1 MRQFLN
7 RRFAA
12 AVLTVV
18 ALAAFSAPAFAGEGG
33 GGSKSK
39 VNVRVKNFTVA
50 PTAVAVA
57 NKNPTAFRGLNPDQ
71 VTQFKVNKGG
81 FVVRAQSQLTSAGV
95 SKAKRALPQANSTSA
110 SFNTGSRKTVYIAI
124 TEIGIE
130 DTTTR
135 F

>member
-7 RRFAA
+7 RRFAT
-12 AVLTVV
+12 AVLTVAV
-18 ALAAFSAPAFAGEGG
+18 LAAFSAPAFAGGG
-33 GGSKSK
+33 GGSKSN
-39 VNVRVKNFTVA
+39 VNVRVKNFTQEPV
-50 PTAVAVA
+50 AVAVA

-71 VTQFKVNKGG
+71 VTQFKVNKGN
-81 FVVRAQSQLTSAGV
+81 FVVRARDEQ
-95 SKAKRALPQANSTSA
+95 NSESA

-124 TEIGIE
+124 TDLGIE

>member
-18 ALAAFSAPAFAGEGG
+18 VLAVFSAPAFAGGA

-39 VNVRVKNFTVA
+39 VNVRVKNFTLESVS
-50 PTAVAVA
+50 VAVA
-57 NKNPTAFRGLNPDQ
+57 NKNPTALRGLNPDQ

-81 FVVRAQSQLTSAGV
+81 FGVRVTYLTTSE
-95 SKAKRALPQANSTSA
+95 SA

-124 TEIGIE
+124 TDLGIE

>member
-7 RRFAA
+7 RRFAT
-12 AVLTVV
+12 AVLTVAV
-18 ALAAFSAPAFAGEGG
+18 LAAFSAPAFAGGG
-33 GGSKSK
+33 GGSKSN
-39 VNVRVKNFTVA
+39 VNVRVKNFTQEPV
-50 PTAVAVA
+50 AVAVA

-71 VTQFKVNKGG
+71 VTQFKVNKGN
-81 FVVRAQSQLTSAGV
+81 FVVKEGPRTE
-95 SKAKRALPQANSTSA
+95 

-124 TEIGIE
+124 TDLGIE

>member
-7 RRFAA
+7 RRFAT
-12 AVLTVV
+12 AVLTV
-18 ALAAFSAPAFAGEGG
+18 AMLAAFSAPAFAGGGGG
-33 GGSKSK
+33 GGSKSN
-39 VNVRVKNFTVA
+39 VNVRVKNFTLEPV
-50 PTAVAVA
+50 AVAVA
-57 NKNPTAFRGLNPDQ
+57 NKNPTDFRGLNPDQ

-81 FVVRAQSQLTSAGV
+81 FVVKEGPRT
-95 SKAKRALPQANSTSA
+95 A

-124 TEIGIE
+124 TDLGIE

>member
-18 ALAAFSAPAFAGEGG
+18 ALAAFSAPAFAGGGG

-39 VNVRVKNFTVA
+39 VNVRVKNFTLNPV
-50 PTAVAVA
+50 AVAVA
-57 NKNPTAFRGLNPDQ
+57 NKNASAFRGLNPDQ
-71 VTQFKVNKGG
+71 VTQFKVNKGT
-81 FVVRAQSQLTSAGV
+81 FVVKDPRE
-95 SKAKRALPQANSTSA
+95 SA

>member
-7 RRFAA
+7 RRFSA

-18 ALAAFSAPAFAGEGG
+18 VLAAFSAPAFAGGG

-50 PTAVAVA
+50 STAVAVD
-57 NKNPTAFRGLNPDQ
+57 NKNPTAFRGLNPNQ

-81 FVVRAQSQLTSAGV
+81 FVVREPS
-95 SKAKRALPQANSTSA
+95 RSA

-124 TEIGIE
+124 TDFGIE

>member
-7 RRFAA
+7 RRFAV
-12 AVLTVV
+12 AVLTV
-18 ALAAFSAPAFAGEGG
+18 AMLAAFSAQAFAGGG
-33 GGSKSK
+33 GGSKSQ
-39 VNVRVKNFTVA
+39 VNVRVKNFTLNPV
-50 PTAVAVA
+50 AVAVA
-57 NKNPTAFRGLNPDQ
+57 NQNPTAFRGLNPDQ

-81 FVVRAQSQLTSAGV
+81 FVV
-95 SKAKRALPQANSTSA
+95 KEALRTA

-124 TEIGIE
+124 TALGIE

>member
-7 RRFAA
+7 RRIAT
-12 AVLTVV
+12 AVLAV
-18 ALAAFSAPAFAGEGG
+18 AVLAAFCGPAFAGGDG

-39 VNVRVKNFTVA
+39 VNVRVKNFTLDAVV
-50 PTAVAVA
+50 VAVA
-57 NKNPTAFRGLNPDQ
+57 NKNPTTFRGLNPDQ
-71 VTQFKVNKGG
+71 ATQFKVNKGT
-81 FVVRAQSQLTSAGV
+81 FVVRDEAE
-95 SKAKRALPQANSTSA
+95 SA

-124 TEIGIE
+124 TDFGIE